1 MTIRVNARIYSRL
14 KHQRVGHVA
23 TMLDIVI
30 ILLLGIAPPILSL
43 WMLHRAQANYQQTN
57 RQLNI
62 PLISPTPSLK
72 ALPPADITCIEGYG
86 YVIGKVSC
94 KYNARSLYIRCAV
107 NPSGSCQDCRH
118 YESL

>member
-1 MTIRVNARIYSRL
+1 MLT
-14 KHQRVGHVA
+14 

-43 WMLHRAQANYQQTN
+43 WMMHRAQVSYKQTT
-57 RQLNI
+57 RQINTPSI
-62 PLISPTPSLK
+62 PPTPSIK
-72 ALPPADITCIEGYG
+72 SLPPADMICIEGYG

-94 KYNARSLYIRCAV
+94 KYNARSQYIRCAV
-107 NPSGSCQDCRH
+107 NPSGPCQDCRY